1 MSNNDN
7 ITKEELQEWEE
18 WAKEYEESKQVNKE
32 EYGAGEEG
40 TDELTKNYINATPGQ
55 TLDNE
60 HNNR

>member
-18 WAKEYEESKQVNKE
+18 WAKEYEESKNE

-40 TDELTKNYINATPGQ
+40 TDELRINYTNATPGQ

-60 HNNR
+60 HNNG

>member
-1 MSNNDN
+1 MTDNKDKN

-18 WAKEYEESKQVNKE
+18 WAKEYEESKNE

-40 TDELTKNYINATPGQ
+40 TDELRINYTNATPGQ

-60 HNNR
+60 HNNG

>member
-1 MSNNDN
+1 MTDDNNKD

-18 WAKEYEESKQVNKE
+18 WAKEYEESKNE

-40 TDELTKNYINATPGQ
+40 TDELRTNYTNATPGQ

-60 HNNR
+60 HNNG